1 METTVMETEE
11 LRHMRETVSRTVNS
25 LELCWGCDRICECE
39 QWVANES
46 VPVWL
51 CIECLSEVAY
61 RLETSSG
68 IPVSLSPA

>member
-1 METTVMETEE
+1 MDSSIAEARELKCMRDTVT
-11 LRHMRETVSRTVNS
+11 RIVNS

-39 QWVANES
+39 QWVANET

-61 RLETSSG
+61 RLEKTSG
-68 IPVSLSPA
+68 VPVSLSPA